1 MHHQH
6 LERPAEGDVGVDLR
20 AAAERLHRDRLAV
33 HAHLVLLRV
42 APGRERERRA
52 ELQRDLAVAQIRR
65 PPQADHPRRAVVRR
79 DADRLG
85 LRDLGAVPL
94 EEAARLR
101 AGRRGAVA
109 VRDEPVAHAGPE
121 RLGELELD
129 EVAAQLVLR
138 RIGGRE
144 ARGQGELDVVGERL
158 GLLRLDELLVG
169 VGGVVLGADAPG
181 LRLVARAD
189 AGRAEDGDDGVG
201 VDRHRAAEA
210 VALQRPGLEVDGIGL
225 GSVRRGGDAQGIVQ
239 KAEGEQKESF
249 HGVAGLDG
257 RSRLSK
263 DGENSVCIFFCNSP
277 LAIFSNTGWAIL

>member
-6 LERPAEGDVGVDLR
+6 LERPAEGDVDVDLR
-20 AAAERLHRDRLAV
+20 AAAELLHRDRLAV

-42 APGRERERRA
+42 APCAGRERRA
-52 ELQRDLAVAQIRR
+52 ELERDLAVADRR
-65 PPQADHPRRAVVRR
+65 DAPQADHSRRAVVRR

-85 LRDLGAVPL
+85 LRDDGAVPL

-109 VRDEPVAHAGPE
+109 VGDEPVAQAGFE

-138 RIGGRE
+138 GVRGGE

-189 AGRAEDGDDGVG
+189 AGGAEHGDDGVG

-210 VALQRPGLEVDGIGL
+210 VALQRVGLQVDRFGGRRPGHGGEQGRAEEGERMVHGVDGRCLRGRSASAARRTA
-225 GSVRRGGDAQGIVQ
+225 GSGRGRGG
-239 KAEGEQKESF
+239 
-249 HGVAGLDG
+249 L
-257 RSRLSK
+257 
-263 DGENSVCIFFCNSP
+263 
-277 LAIFSNTGWAIL
+277 